1 MEKYES
7 IKSKILKLRE
17 LVLRG
22 EYKEAQNAQRR
33 IDNIL
38 SKYNLSLNEVLQ
50 EEQKKKER
58 FFSIS
63 AFYNKL
69 FFQCVFQILNL
80 SILSYKK
87 RKKGHYYIEMTNI
100 EYAELNSLF
109 EWHKLNYKREYDK
122 MVKSFTSAYIQK
134 HEIWRKTEPTEEELT
149 EIDYGENNEIDYD
162 EMRRIIALE
171 NFMSDEKYIKMI
183 GE

>member
-1 MEKYES
+1 MKNYES
-7 IKSKILKLRE
+7 IKSKILKLKE

-38 SKYNLSLNEVLQ
+38 SKYNLSLNEVLS
-50 EEQKKKER
+50 EEQKKKGR

-80 SILSYKK
+80 STLSYREPQK
-87 RKKGHYYIEMTNI
+87 RHYYIEMTDI

-109 EWHKLNYKREYDK
+109 EWHKLNYKREYNK
-122 MVKSFTSAYIQK
+122 MVKLFTSAYIQK
-134 HEIWRKTEPTEEELT
+134 HQIWRKTEPTDEELAK
-149 EIDYGENNEIDYD
+149 IDYGENNEIDY
-162 EMRRIIALE
+162 EKMRRIIALE